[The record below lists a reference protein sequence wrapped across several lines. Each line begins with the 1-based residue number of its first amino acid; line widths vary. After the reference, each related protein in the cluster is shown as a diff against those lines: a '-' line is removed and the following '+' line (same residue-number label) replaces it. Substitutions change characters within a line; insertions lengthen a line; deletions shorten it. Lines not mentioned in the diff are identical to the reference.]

1 MKRSKR
7 FLPILLLAAT
17 GISGLAACA
26 TFPPPREAI
35 PTSRVYGKGY
45 NEVWDAV
52 LAALS
57 ELNVE
62 VKSMEKESGRIV
74 AGDDDIELRQFEPG
88 RYDSKYCFCGSP
100 ERYHFLRNLVAEY
113 KISVNRVTEVRSSL
127 NIEISYQASSYLGE
141 VSAGWF
147 PCVSKGVFESDFLE
161 RLDSRLMAGGSHGS
175 ATRNVDWWKPSR
187 GY

>member
-88 RYDSKYCFCGSP
+88 RYDSRYCFCGSP

-175 ATRNVDWWKPSR
+175 PTRNVDWWKPSR